1 MHKTND
7 GFHEITV
14 AKNAGFCFGVARAAR
29 LIEAEIE
36 KGITGER
43 IFTLGKLIHNDTY
56 NASLASRGV
65 SVASVEDIERLCREA
80 SEGAEV
86 KVFVR
91 AHGIEKNVKAL
102 LERSAAENPYFSY
115 IDCTCVFV
123 DKIHKIIR
131 EHNDTERELWVLGS
145 KDHPEVIGFCSQFD
159 GKVCIFDSSE
169 AMEKALKNGEISAC
183 CAKSPIVVAQTTQN
197 LGEWEKI
204 KQISLK
210 LYTNPLIFDT
220 ICNVTEN
227 RQLEAIKLSKTN
239 DFMVVIGSRGSS
251 NSAKLYSICKAE
263 CKDTVMIENAEEL
276 SHYFPLSHKKVG
288 IVAGASTPHNIIQ
301 EVERTMSKENFAELL
316 ETSFKTLN
324 TGDVVTGYVTA
335 VNDTELQLDIGAKVT
350 GIIKAE
356 KITDDPAQKLT
367 EMFKIGDA
375 VEAFVVR
382 VSDVE
387 GFATLDKKRVDNDKN
402 WHKIVEAKESGA
414 ILEGKVTETV
424 KNIGVIVVSDG
435 TRVFVHASQTGTPKS
450 SDLSE
455 MIGKTV
461 RFKVTEIENRKA
473 KGSVSV
479 VLREERRKAEAEF
492 WANIEEGKQYT
503 GKVKSLTSFG
513 AFVDLGGVD
522 GMVHTSELSWKRIK
536 SPAEVVSVGDEITV
550 TVKSFDAE
558 KKRISL
564 AYKTDAMNPWTIFTT
579 NYAVGDIVTV
589 KIVNM
594 MPFGAF
600 AEIVDGVDG
609 LIHIS
614 QISLTKIAKPADVL
628 EIGQMV
634 DAKITAIDEEKKNVS
649 LSVRVLLEEAKA
661 LAEAMPED
669 AETAEADVSEEAAE
683 AVAEEAAE
691 EAVETVAE
699 ETTDAE

>member
-1 MHKTND
+1 MRKSD
-7 GFHEITV
+7 SGVEITV
-14 AKNAGFCFGVARAAR
+14 AKNAGFCFGVARAAK
-29 LIEAEIE
+29 LIEEEIE
-36 KGITGER
+36 KR
-43 IFTLGKLIHNDTY
+43 IPGQRLFTLGKLIHNDTY
-56 NASLASRGV
+56 NAHLLSCGVGVISIDDISRLAY
-65 SVASVEDIERLCREA
+65 EA
-80 SEGAEV
+80 EAGAEV
-86 KVFVR
+86 KIFVR
-91 AHGIEKNVKAL
+91 AHGIEKKVKQL
-102 LERSAAENPYFSY
+102 LGELSEKNPYFSFV
-115 IDCTCVFV
+115 DCTCVFV
-123 DKIHKIIR
+123 EKIHKIVK
-131 EHNDTERELWVLGS
+131 ENNDDDGVLLVLGS
-145 KDHPEVIGFCSQFD
+145 KEHPEVIGFCSQFD
-159 GKVCIFDSSE
+159 GKVFIFETLSE
-169 AMEKALKNGEISAC
+169 LEEVVKQGKIPID
-183 CAKSPIVVAQTTQN
+183 CAKSPIAVAQTTQN

-204 KQISLK
+204 KKFLLN
-210 LYTNPLIFDT
+210 LYTKPLIFDT
-220 ICNVTEN
+220 ICSVTEN
-227 RQLEAIKLSKTN
+227 RQLEAVRLSREN

-276 SHYFPLSHKKVG
+276 SPYFPLSHKKVG

-316 ETSFKTLN
+316 ETSIKTLN

-356 KITDDPAQKLT
+356 KITDDPSAKLT

-382 VSDVE
+382 VSDVD

-402 WHKIVEAKESGA
+402 WYKVVEAKESGA
-414 ILEGKVTETV
+414 VLEGKVVETV

-435 TRVFVHASQTGTPKS
+435 TRVFVHATQTGTPKNA
-450 SDLSE
+450 DLSE

-473 KGSVSV
+473 KGSIST
-479 VLREERRKAEAEF
+479 VLREERKKVEAEF

-614 QISLTKIAKPADVL
+614 QIAMTKIAKPADVL

-634 DAKITAIDEEKKNVS
+634 DAKITDIDEEKKNVS
-649 LSVRVLLEEAKA
+649 LSIRVLLEEAKS
-661 LAEAMPED
+661 LEEAMPED
-669 AETAEADVSEEAAE
+669 AE
-683 AVAEEAAE
+683 VAEEVV
-691 EAVETVAE
+691 EA
-699 ETTDAE
+699 DAE